1 MLSGRRQGVRDSTP
15 MNGLPLL
22 VTSVPTELARTI
34 LVLGLL
40 LMAGALLAGLAR
52 RGFLSMVA
60 VYVLCGLALGRSGAG
75 WLDFTPTS
83 QFVSDLTV
91 IALVVI
97 LFRDGLEADAQLLRS
112 SWHLPARK
120 LILTMPIT
128 AIIVALAGHWAVGLD
143 WAESFLLG
151 ALLAPTDPVLSSSVV
166 TNPRVPAVIRNSLN
180 LESGLNDGLALPA
193 VLAMIA
199 VVSSTDGFH
208 LWSFLL
214 RDLGGGLLA
223 GVAVAIIAAR
233 VLPDGRSSGIPQHL
247 LSLYALGSAL
257 AAYGVAVLAL
267 GANGLIAVFVGAI
280 CLGLARPD
288 LVRAVAAR
296 ADEVVEITKLLVFL
310 VFGAAISLSA
320 IFADGWG
327 AIAVV
332 LATFLVARPVG
343 IAIALAGTRIGIA
356 TKAFMAWFGPKGV
369 ATMSF
374 SLLVFSRVEGGGR
387 IANLAALCVLF
398 SIVAHGLTDVPGA
411 KWIAA
416 RSSKDG
422 GEDQAA

>member
-1 MLSGRRQGVRDSTP
+1 
-15 MNGLPLL
+15 MNSLPLL
-22 VTSVPTELARTI
+22 VTSVPTGLARTI
-34 LVLGLL
+34 LVLGAL

-60 VYVLCGLALGRSGAG
+60 IYVISGLALGNSGIG
-75 WLDFTPTS
+75 WLDFAPNS

-91 IALVVI
+91 VALVII

-120 LILTMPIT
+120 LALTMPIT
-128 AIIVALAGHWAVGLD
+128 AIVVALVGHWAVGLD
-143 WAESFLLG
+143 WAEAFLRG

-199 VVSSTDGFH
+199 VVTSTSGFH

-214 RDLGGGLLA
+214 RDLGGGLLT
-223 GVAVAIIAAR
+223 GLVVAFVAAR
-233 VLPDGRSSGIPQHL
+233 LLPEDKKNGDLPKHL

-257 AAYGVAVLAL
+257 LAYGIAVLAL
-267 GANGLIAVFVGAI
+267 NANGLIAVFVGAI
-280 CLGLARPD
+280 CLGLLRPD
-288 LVRAVAAR
+288 LVEAFAAR
-296 ADEVVEITKLLVFL
+296 ADDIVEITKLTVFL

-320 IFADGWG
+320 VFADGWG
-327 AIAVV
+327 AVAVV
-332 LATFLVARPVG
+332 AATFLVARPLGV
-343 IAIALAGTRIGIA
+343 AVALAGTKMNRA
-356 TKAFMAWFGPKGV
+356 SKAFMAWFGPKGV

-374 SLLVFSRVEGGGR
+374 SLLVFSRVSGGER

-398 SIVAHGLTDVPGA
+398 SIVAHGLTDVPGVN
-411 KWIAA
+411 WIASRA
-416 RSSKDG
+416 GD
-422 GEDQAA
+422 EDESALPEGAS